1 MLAIVLISAVLVA
14 LFWSL
19 LRADARHGRKDP
31 VQLPLSTLIM
41 VAMFTALTAV
51 GAWISFPLP
60 FSPVPV
66 AFANLF
72 VLLAG
77 VILGK
82 WLGALSQ
89 IVYVVL
95 GVIGIPVFAQFA
107 AGPAVL
113 TGPTGGYLAGYVIAA
128 FAAGALA
135 EYMPRSLPDMLRIPV
150 SLAAG
155 GLLLYVPGILWL
167 SSNLDISITAA
178 LVAGFYPYLPGDAL
192 KVVIATILCASLYQQ
207 LPQVRRLAGDRLA
220 ESEEV
225 G

>member
-1 MLAIVLISAVLVA
+1 MSTGRLNLS
-14 LFWSL
+14 SL
-19 LRADARHGRKDP
+19 
-31 VQLPLSTLIM
+31 TL
-41 VAMFTALTAV
+41 VAMFAALTSV
-51 GAWISFPLP
+51 GAWIAFPLP

-89 IVYVVL
+89 VVYIML
-95 GVIGIPVFAQFA
+95 GVIGIPVFAQFT
-107 AGPAVL
+107 AGPEVL
-113 TGPTGGYLAGYVIAA
+113 VGPTGGYLVGYVLAA
-128 FAAGALA
+128 FVAGALV
-135 EYMPRSLPDMLRIPV
+135 EHLPRSFPELARVPV
-150 SLAAG
+150 SLVAG
-155 GLLLYVPGILWL
+155 GLAIYLTGLPWL
-167 SSNLDISITAA
+167 ASYLDISFPAA

-192 KVVIATILCASLYQQ
+192 KVVLATMLSASLLHQV
-207 LPQVRRLAGDRLA
+207 PQVRRFTAPRLA

>member
-1 MLAIVLISAVLVA
+1 MSTKRLNLS
-14 LFWSL
+14 SL
-19 LRADARHGRKDP
+19 
-31 VQLPLSTLIM
+31 TL
-41 VAMFTALTAV
+41 VAMFAALTSV

-89 IVYVVL
+89 VVYIML
-95 GVIGIPVFAQFA
+95 GFVGIPVFAQFT
-107 AGPAVL
+107 AGPEVL
-113 TGPTGGYLAGYVIAA
+113 VGPTGGYLVGYVLAA
-128 FAAGALA
+128 FTAGALI
-135 EYMPRSLPDMLRIPV
+135 EYLPRSLPELVRVAI
-150 SLAAG
+150 SLVVG
-155 GLLLYVPGILWL
+155 GLVIYIPGLPWL
-167 SSNLDISITAA
+167 ASYLDISFPAA

-192 KVVIATILCASLYQQ
+192 KVVVATMLSASLLRQV
-207 LPQVRRLAGDRLA
+207 PQMRRFTGPRFA
-220 ESEEV
+220 EGEEV